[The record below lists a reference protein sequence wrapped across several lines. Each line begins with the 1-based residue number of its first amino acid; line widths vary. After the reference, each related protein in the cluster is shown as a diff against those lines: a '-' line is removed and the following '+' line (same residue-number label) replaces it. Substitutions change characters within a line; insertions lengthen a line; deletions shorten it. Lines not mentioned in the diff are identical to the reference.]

1 MALTTSSSHTH
12 IYIYIQVVISTG
24 KSDWEKDVTSV
35 QDSLA
40 AHLLA
45 ASASSSTTGGSSEEP
60 GDKKSGKSVP
70 GVFTHLC
77 ANRIAI
83 LNGSLH
89 TISHD
94 TDKETVLVFPDYKVV
109 YDVDRSL
116 DGATGL
122 WASAID
128 PAIDVTPTTKTS
140 LTIPYSYVILICT
153 HTLMSFI
160 LNCLSTFGMF
170 FFW

>member
-1 MALTTSSSHTH
+1 M
-12 IYIYIQVVISTG
+12 ISTG

-45 ASASSSTTGGSSEEP
+45 ASASSSSSGGGGSSEEP
-60 GDKKSGKSVP
+60 GDKKSEKSVP
-70 GVFTHLC
+70 GVFTHLS

-83 LNGSLH
+83 LNGSLN
-89 TISHD
+89 TVSDD

-140 LTIPYSYVILICT
+140 LTIPYSCVILICT
-153 HTLMSFI
+153 HTLTYIYESFSI
-160 LNCLSTFGMF
+160 V
-170 FFW
+170 